1 MTQAVGYVDNGLIW
15 VGLIVIYGLLV
26 AIGGLIG
33 YAKAKSKVSLISG
46 LGSGLVLAIAAYLS
60 SKGSSNGLT
69 LATIVAVILLIV
81 FSIRWSKTKTFMP
94 SGLMAILSLCATI
107 AFGVGKFLNF

>member
-1 MTQAVGYVDNGLIW
+1 MTQAVGYVDSRLIW

-46 LGSGLVLAIAAYLS
+46 LGSGLVLAIAAYLTLNS
-60 SKGSSNGLT
+60 PANGLT

-81 FSIRWSKTKTFMP
+81 FSIRWSKTKTLMP
-94 SGLMAILSLCATI
+94 SGMMTILSLCAAI
-107 AFGVGKFLNF
+107 GFGVGKFLNF

>member
-1 MTQAVGYVDNGLIW
+1 MTQTVGYVDNGLIW

-46 LGSGLVLAIAAYLS
+46 LVSGLVLVIAAYMTS
-60 SKGSSNGLT
+60 NGSPNGLT

-81 FSIRWSKTKTFMP
+81 FSIRWSKTKALMP
-94 SGLMAILSLCATI
+94 SGLMAILSLCAAI
-107 AFGVGKFLNF
+107 AFGIGKFLNS